1 MKKIGLLAIAAVTAF
16 TVACTSPEDSTPTP
30 ASTPVP
36 TATPMAEV
44 AENTIVDI
52 AVEDGRF
59 TTLVAA
65 LSAAGL
71 VETLSGD
78 GPFTVFA
85 PTDSAFG
92 ALPSG
97 TVEAL
102 LGDIPALTDV
112 LTYHVVSGEVLAA
125 DVVTLSSATTLQGS
139 EVSVRVENGNV
150 FINDAQ
156 VVITDIVGTNGVIH
170 VIDAVLL
177 PPADDE
183 MVTTPVSEPT
193 IVDIAVEDGRFTTLV
208 AALSAAGLVET
219 LSGEGPFTVFAPTDS
234 AFGAL
239 PSGTVEALLGD
250 IPALTDVLTYHVIGG
265 AVDAES
271 ALRAGLAPTLQGSK
285 LVISDYLGN
294 VVLDRDALVIERDIV
309 VGNGII
315 HVINRVLIPD

>member
-1 MKKIGLLAIAAVTAF
+1 MNKKIGLLAMAAVTALA
-16 TVACTSPEDSTPTP
+16 VACTSPEESTPTP

-44 AENTIVDI
+44 TEPTIVDI

-97 TVEAL
+97 TVEGL

-112 LTYHVVSGEVLAA
+112 LTYHVVLGEVLAA
-125 DVVTLSSATTLQGS
+125 DVVTLNSAITLQGS
-139 EVSVRVENGNV
+139 EVAVRVENGNV
-150 FINDAQ
+150 FIDDAQ

-183 MVTTPVSEPT
+183 WSG
-193 IVDIAVEDGRFTTLV
+193 GR
-208 AALSAAGLVET
+208 
-219 LSGEGPFTVFAPTDS
+219 
-234 AFGAL
+234 
-239 PSGTVEALLGD
+239 
-250 IPALTDVLTYHVIGG
+250 
-265 AVDAES
+265 
-271 ALRAGLAPTLQGSK
+271 
-285 LVISDYLGN
+285 
-294 VVLDRDALVIERDIV
+294 
-309 VGNGII
+309 
-315 HVINRVLIPD
+315 